1 VSDSPPAFRIEPLGE
16 HDRAAFSCGVEA
28 LDRYLREQA
37 SQDAR
42 RHAAAPFVLVT
53 AENRIAGYYTLSA
66 NVIRGDDLPAETVK
80 KLKWPP
86 YGELPATLIGRLARD
101 IGFRGQGIGELL
113 LMDALK
119 RAFENVEVVGALAVV
134 VDAKDEEA
142 GRFYAKYG
150 FLSFPDTRE
159 RLYLPMKTVE
169 KLFAS
174 SAEFVGRSKSFFPS
188 KGGGSA
194 S

>member
-1 VSDSPPAFRIEPLGE
+1 VSDSQPAFRIEPLGD

-80 KLKWPP
+80 KLKWPR

-119 RAFENVEVVGALAVV
+119 RALSNVEVVASLAVV

-142 GRFYAKYG
+142 RRFYGKYE
-150 FLSFPDTRE
+150 FVSFPDTQK

-169 KLFAS
+169 KLFPAAAQQAGARGLV
-174 SAEFVGRSKSFFPS
+174 AEP
-188 KGGGSA
+188 
-194 S
+194 